1 MPVPPEATTPETR
14 DDARLETA
22 ALEGEAALR
31 WTARAATASVSHP
44 EAPSSEETVR
54 FGGPLLAS
62 LFGPSR

>member
-14 DDARLETA
+14 DDDRLETA

-31 WTARAATASVSHP
+31 WTAKATTVFVSHTR
-44 EAPSSEETVR
+44 APSSEETVR

-62 LFGPSR
+62 VFGRSR